1 MEGLLLCLLVVLA
14 HLARAQLCPKRC
26 MCQNLSPS
34 LAILCT
40 KTGLLFVPTMI
51 DRRTVELRLTDNF
64 ITVIRRKDFSNMTS
78 LVHLTLSRNTI
89 SQILPYA
96 FADLRSLRALHLDNN
111 RLLLIG
117 AEQLKGLPNLRH
129 LILSNNQLQ
138 DISPVAF
145 DDFAGTLED
154 LDLSYNNLAQVPW
167 DTIHRLHNVNSLS
180 LDHNLID
187 FVPEGVFTNLLK
199 LARLDMTSNKLKKI
213 PPDPLFLRIPVYA
226 KSKGSPPS
234 SLVLSLGGNP
244 LHCNCELLWLRRL
257 AREDDLETCASP
269 PDLLGKYFWTIPEEE
284 FICEPPIIIR
294 HTERLAVME
303 GEGAL
308 LRCRGVGDPEP
319 SIHWVSPEGKVVA
332 NTSRTVSYDNG
343 TLEILIAAIQDSGA
357 FTCIASNAAGEAT
370 ASVELLVNLLPL
382 LSNST
387 TPKVPEAVGPS
398 DILTSA
404 MATLPLG
411 ANDTAAAQDK
421 GVVASEISSSSVLIR
436 WYPQWHIPGI
446 RMFQIQYNSSSDDT
460 LVYRMIPPT
469 SKGFLMKDL
478 AAGRDYH
485 LCVLAVYNDGV
496 TSLTVTQSLGCLQ
509 FSTLRDVLQCHS
521 LHTQF
526 LGGTMIIIVGGIIVA
541 SVLVFIIILMIRYK
555 VYSGG
560 QEEQKKAKV
569 SNVYSQTNGG
579 HPTQPP
585 AGLPCL
591 GSRHEGWEAD
601 SSSRSRRERS
611 LAALSKDCEKGGRPL
626 SSEKGGL
633 EEEEGEVSSPR
644 RRRRWSRTNLDC
656 HHGCPAPPEASR
668 AEEEDPPL
676 ALPTEER
683 RSTNE
688 WTGIKI

>member
-14 HLARAQLCPKRC
+14 HLARAQVCPKRC
-26 MCQNLSPS
+26 ICQNLSPS

-40 KTGLLFVPTMI
+40 KTGLLLVPPVI

-64 ITVIRRKDFSNMTS
+64 ITLIRRKDFSNMTS

-89 SQILPYA
+89 SHILPYA

-117 AEQLKGLPNLRH
+117 GEQLKGLPNLRH

-138 DISPVAF
+138 DISPAAF
-145 DDFAGTLED
+145 DDFVGTLED
-154 LDLSYNNLAQVPW
+154 LDLSYNNLVRVPW

-269 PDLLGKYFWTIPEEE
+269 SDLLGKYFWTIPEEE
-284 FICEPPIIIR
+284 FICEPPVITR
-294 HTERLAVME
+294 HTGRLVVME
-303 GEGAL
+303 GEGAV

-332 NTSRTVSYDNG
+332 NTSRTASYDNG
-343 TLEILIAAIQDSGA
+343 TLEILIAAIQDTGV

-370 ASVELLVNLLPL
+370 TSVELVVNLLPL
-382 LSNST
+382 LSNAT

-411 ANDTAAAQDK
+411 TNDTGPPQDK
-421 GVVASEISSSSVLIR
+421 GVVATEISSSSVLIR

-446 RMFQIQYNSSSDDT
+446 RMYQIQYNSSSDDN
-460 LVYRMIPPT
+460 LVYRMIPPR
-469 SKGFLMKDL
+469 SKGFLVKDL

-485 LCVLAVYNDGV
+485 LCVLAIYNDGL
-496 TSLTVTQSLGCLQ
+496 TSLTVTQSLGCLR
-509 FSTLRDVLQCHS
+509 FSTLRDGLQCHS

-541 SVLVFIIILMIRYK
+541 SVMVFIIILMIRYK
-555 VYSGG
+555 VYSG
-560 QEEQKKAKV
+560 QEEQKTTKV
-569 SNVYSQTNGG
+569 SNVYSQTNGS
-579 HPTQPP
+579 HPQPL
-585 AGLPCL
+585 ACSA
-591 GSRHEGWEAD
+591 SRHEGWEVE
-601 SSSRSRRERS
+601 SCQTRRDHS
-611 LAALSKDCEKGGRPL
+611 PAVLGKDCEKGARPV
-626 SSEKGGL
+626 SSGKET
-633 EEEEGEVSSPR
+633 EEEVSSPR
-644 RRRRWSRTNLDC
+644 RRRWSRTSLHH
-656 HHGCPAPPEASR
+656 HHGCSGLDPETSG

-676 ALPTEER
+676 AVPAEER
-683 RSTNE
+683 RNAND

>member
-1 MEGLLLCLLVVLA
+1 MEGLLLCLLVLLA
-14 HLARAQLCPKRC
+14 QLARAQVCPKRC
-26 MCQNLSPS
+26 VCQNLSPS

-40 KTGLLFVPTMI
+40 KTGLLFVPTVI

-111 RLLLIG
+111 RLLLLG
-117 AEQLKGLPNLRH
+117 GEQLKGLPNLRH

-145 DDFAGTLED
+145 DDFVGTLED

-167 DTIHRLHNVNSLS
+167 DTIHRLHNVNTLS

-187 FVPEGVFTNLLK
+187 FVPEGVFSNLLK

-284 FICEPPIIIR
+284 FICEPPVITR
-294 HTERLAVME
+294 HTGRLVVME
-303 GEGAL
+303 GEGAV

-332 NTSRTVSYDNG
+332 NTSRTASYDNG
-343 TLEILIAAIQDSGA
+343 TLEILIAAVQDTGV

-370 ASVELLVNLLPL
+370 TSVELVVNLLPL
-382 LSNST
+382 LSNAT

-411 ANDTAAAQDK
+411 ANDTGASQDK
-421 GVVASEISSSSVLIR
+421 GVVVTEISSSSALIR

-446 RMFQIQYNSSSDDT
+446 RMYQIQYNSSSDDT

-469 SKGFLMKDL
+469 SKGFLVKDL

-485 LCVLAVYNDGV
+485 LCVLAIYNDGL
-496 TSLTVTQSLGCLQ
+496 TSLTVTQSLGCLR
-509 FSTLRDVLQCHS
+509 FSTLRDGLQCHS

-541 SVLVFIIILMIRYK
+541 SVMVFIIILMIRYK
-555 VYSGG
+555 VYSG

-569 SNVYSQTNGG
+569 SNVYSQTNGS
-579 HPTQPP
+579 HPQPP
-585 AGLPCL
+585 AGLPCSA
-591 GSRHEGWEAD
+591 SRHDGWEGE
-601 SSSRSRRERS
+601 SCRRARKDHS
-611 LAALSKDCEKGGRPL
+611 LAAPGKDCEKGARSV
-626 SSEKGGL
+626 SSGKEA
-633 EEEEGEVSSPR
+633 EEEVSP
-644 RRRRWSRTNLDC
+644 RRRRWSRTSLD
-656 HHGCPAPPEASR
+656 HHACAGLGPKASG

-676 ALPTEER
+676 EVPAEEKR
-683 RSTNE
+683 NVN
-688 WTGIKI
+688 WTGVVKI